1 MKKILKNSGACVTS
15 KDGIDHLSSF
25 REAPLSEIKF
35 STQKDLVER
44 VLQAR
49 IEKLKK
55 AS

>member
-1 MKKILKNSGACVTS
+1 MKKILKNSGACATS
-15 KDGIDHLSSF
+15 KDGIDHMARF

-44 VLQAR
+44 ILQTRAQ
-49 IEKLKK
+49 KLKK

>member
-1 MKKILKNSGACVTS
+1 MKKTLKNSGACATS
-15 KDGIDHLSSF
+15 KDGIDHMAHF
-25 REAPLSEIKF
+25 REAPLSELKF

-49 IEKLKK
+49 AEKLKK